1 MKTRVLLMIALVFLS
16 CYVSAQEN
24 KASVALTAAI
34 YEEEVTGNLDKA
46 AELCLD
52 ILKKYPDDRPVAAK
66 TLYHLGLINEKMGK
80 QKATEY
86 FTRLVNTYPDQ
97 IEMVALAKGKL
108 AVLSSPSPRTLT
120 ARRLENPPADISMYG
135 AVSPNGRYL
144 SYWDWRTGDLTL
156 RELQT
161 GKDRPH
167 TDEGTEGDENA
178 TDYQSVGAS
187 VWSAD
192 SKQVA
197 YIWQIQDSVSERIE
211 LRMVGI
217 EGGKPRVI
225 TQIAEANEMWN
236 LSWSPDGKYIAASVS
251 QRNEPD
257 QIVLVSTTNGSIR
270 VLSDL
275 GQQIFPTTIR
285 FTSDSRHIIF
295 DRLTDEMNPER
306 DIVVMNIDT
315 GQESELIQHPA
326 DDYLLGYSK
335 DGHWLI
341 FASDRTGDLG
351 LWVVSLSG
359 TKILGEPSLIKPGIE
374 RILPVGLTSEGA
386 LYYGVV
392 RATEDVFA
400 VDLDPTTGKVTSPP
414 RKLVESYEGG
424 NFTPSFSSDGKY
436 LAYASRRGNS
446 PYPTNVGNALCIRT
460 LDTGKEQVF
469 YREFWRMGLRY
480 IIVGDWSPDGRYITF
495 GGSTGNSEYGIYS
508 IQLKTGEI
516 KRIYLC
522 GPDERLLGGAYGPD
536 EKGFFARTKLDAGIS
551 QIVVRD
557 LQSGEEK
564 ELFRYP
570 QVERGIRTTL
580 SPDAQRL
587 CFSNAGWGGIRSLN
601 IMPASG
607 GEVKEIW
614 NFGEIERGIPGI
626 HQAWSPD
633 GRYILFS
640 APDLSHLRIWI
651 LWRVP
656 VEGGKPEK
664 IGLQRSWG
672 IHNLTIS
679 PDGRQLGFAGRGG
692 ASTDSEFWV
701 LENFLPEEK

>member
-1 MKTRVLLMIALVFLS
+1 MIALVLLT

-24 KASVALTAAI
+24 KASVALTKAI
-34 YEEEVTGNLDKA
+34 YEEEVRGNLDKA
-46 AELCLD
+46 VELCLD

-66 TLYHLGLINEKMGK
+66 ALYHLGLINEKMGK

-86 FTRLVNTYPDQ
+86 FSRLVNTYPDQ
-97 IEMVALAKGKL
+97 IEMVALAKERL
-108 AVLSSPSPRTLT
+108 AVLGSPIPRTLT

-144 SYWDWRTGDLTL
+144 SYTDWRTGDLAL
-156 RELQT
+156 RDLKIGQL
-161 GKDRPH
+161 RPL
-167 TDEGTEGDENA
+167 TNEGTEGKDNTA
-178 TDYQSVGAS
+178 VYQSAGAS

-197 YIWQIQDSVSERIE
+197 YVWQIQDSVSERIE
-211 LRMVGI
+211 LRIVGL

-225 TQIAEANEMWN
+225 SQIVEASYMWS
-236 LSWSPDGKYIAASVS
+236 LSWSPDRKYIAALVS

-257 QIVLVSTTNGSIR
+257 QIMLVSTMNGSVR
-270 VLSDL
+270 ELSDL
-275 GQQIFPTTIR
+275 TRQIYPTTIR
-285 FTSDSRHIIF
+285 FSSDSRHIIY
-295 DRLTDEMNPER
+295 DRLSDNMNPER

-315 GQESELIQHPA
+315 GQETPLIQHPA
-326 DDYLLGYSK
+326 DDYLLGCSM
-335 DGHWLI
+335 DGQWLI
-341 FASDRTGDLG
+341 FASDRTGNLG
-351 LWVVSLSG
+351 LWVVNLSG
-359 TKILGEPSLIKPGIE
+359 TKILGEPRLIKPGIE

-400 VDLDPTTGKVTSPP
+400 VDLDPATGKVTSPP

-436 LAYASRRGNS
+436 LAYVSRRGNS
-446 PYPTNVGNALCIRT
+446 PYPTNVGNALCIRS
-460 LDTGKEQVF
+460 LDTGEEQVF
-469 YREFWRMGLRY
+469 YREIWRLGLRH
-480 IIVGDWSPDGRYITF
+480 IGGPDWSPDGRFIIF
-495 GGSTGNSEYGIYS
+495 GGSTGISGYS
-508 IQLKTGEI
+508 IYRIELKTSEI
-516 KRIYLC
+516 SRIYLC
-522 GPDERLLGGAYGPD
+522 GPDERLSGGAYGPD
-536 EKGFFARTKLDAGIS
+536 EKGFIARAKLDAGFS

-557 LQSGEEK
+557 LRSGEEK

-570 QVERGIRTTL
+570 QVERGIRTAL
-580 SPDAQRL
+580 SPDAHWL

-614 NFGEIERGIPGI
+614 SFGEIQRGTPGI

-640 APDLSHLRIWI
+640 APDTSDMRVWD

-664 IGLQRSWG
+664 AGLQRSWG
-672 IHNLTIS
+672 IFNLTVS
-679 PDGRQLGFAGRGG
+679 PDGRQLAFAGRGG
-692 ASTDSEFWV
+692 ASTDSELWV
-701 LENFLPEEK
+701 LENFLPELK

>member
-1 MKTRVLLMIALVFLS
+1 MIALVFLI

-46 AELCLD
+46 VELCLD
-52 ILKKYPDDRPVAAK
+52 ILKNYPDDRPVAAK

-86 FTRLVNTYPDQ
+86 FARLVNTYPDQ
-97 IEMVALAKGKL
+97 IEMVALAKERL
-108 AVLSSPSPRTLT
+108 AVLSSPIPRTLT

-144 SYWDWRTGDLTL
+144 SYTDWRTGDLAL
-156 RELQT
+156 RDLEIGQL
-161 GKDRPH
+161 RPL
-167 TDEGTEGDENA
+167 TNEGTEGKDNTA
-178 TDYQSVGAS
+178 VYQSAGAS

-197 YIWQIQDSVSERIE
+197 YVWQIQDSVSEHIE
-211 LRMVGI
+211 LRIVGL

-225 TQIAEANEMWN
+225 TQLTEDREIWI
-236 LSWSPDGKYIAASVS
+236 LSWSPDGKHIAALVS
-251 QRNEPD
+251 QRNEPN
-257 QIVLVSTTNGSIR
+257 QIVLVSTMNGSVR

-275 GQQIFPTTIR
+275 TRQIYPTTIR
-285 FTSDSRHIIF
+285 FLSDSRHIIY
-295 DRLTDEMNPER
+295 DCLSDNMNPER
-306 DIVVMNIDT
+306 DIFVMNIDT
-315 GQESELIQHPA
+315 GQETPLVQHPA
-326 DDYLLGYSK
+326 DDYLLGCSM
-335 DGHWLI
+335 DGQWLI
-341 FASDRTGDLG
+341 FASDRTGNLG

-359 TKILGEPSLIKPGIE
+359 TKILGEPRLIKPGIE
-374 RILPVGLTSEGA
+374 RILPVGLTREGA
-386 LYYGVV
+386 LYYGVI

-424 NFTPSFSSDGKY
+424 NFTPSFSPDGEY
-436 LAYASRRGNS
+436 LAYVSRRGNS
-446 PYPTNVGNALCIRT
+446 PYPTNVGNALCIRS
-460 LDTGKEQVF
+460 LDTGEEQVF
-469 YREFWRMGLRY
+469 YREIWRLGLRH
-480 IIVGDWSPDGRYITF
+480 IGGPDWSPDGRFIIF
-495 GGSTGNSEYGIYS
+495 GGSTGISGYS
-508 IQLKTGEI
+508 IYRIELKTSEI
-516 KRIYLC
+516 SRIYLC
-522 GPDERLLGGAYGPD
+522 DPNERLSGGAYGPD
-536 EKGFFARTKLDAGIS
+536 EKGFIARAKLDAGFS

-557 LQSGEEK
+557 LRSGEEK

-570 QVERGIRTTL
+570 QVERGIRTAL
-580 SPDAQRL
+580 SPDAQWL

-614 NFGEIERGIPGI
+614 SFGEIERGTPGI
-626 HQAWSPD
+626 HPVWSPD

-640 APDLSHLRIWI
+640 APDTSDMRIWD
-651 LWRVP
+651 LWRIP

-672 IHNLTIS
+672 IFGLTVL
-679 PDGRQLGFAGRGG
+679 PDGRKLAFAGRGG
-692 ASTDSEFWV
+692 ASTDSELWV